1 MNRKVMLFLLVFP
14 ALVRAGPNGQGE
26 DLGDFD
32 DFDELYLGKLL
43 DVVYTAARHEQEL
56 GMSPSAVFVIT
67 REDIAA
73 SGATSISDI
82 LRMVPGMEVVLTTP
96 AFSAITTRL
105 HWSEENNV
113 FLVLIDGREANLEWF
128 GTPLLEPQPIFLEDV
143 ERIEVIRGA
152 GLSLYGANAMAG
164 VIYITTRPIPETT
177 AARLRVA
184 CGEGGMLMLEGRGS
198 ARVGPW
204 GFSLGGGV
212 DLFGTFVDP
221 RAAGREAWKLR
232 SVVER
237 RWSQERRLLLDAGIS
252 TGSGPV
258 TAGPGSVDS
267 SVELRILRLAYESED
282 LRGHLYWTHGL
293 SRFRME
299 APLDFNGVRL
309 ARFKPIAPHG
319 HILDGEIQST
329 LPDPWDAWLFIVGGG
344 GRMTTWAA
352 DNALDAKTFADV
364 TSPDYHK
371 LGIRHWEG
379 RGSAFFHTEV
389 TPVGWVTVTGG
400 MRCDYNTETGL
411 FLSPRAAAVF
421 QPDEGQ
427 FLRLGFSRGFR
438 KPSPMEATFHLVVD
452 FPQDSPIQG
461 DDQTRFLE
469 FMTRVIG
476 NGALENEELLS
487 FDAGYLGRFLDG
499 RLSLAVDL
507 YCNLYGN
514 RTTMEYNI
522 VEDQHGLPDL
532 DRSSYRFSNTGDD
545 IRVLGAELSAR
556 FKLSKSTALI
566 AWWAHREVFDR
577 SWDKNDTSPT
587 DLATLGGR
595 FGAPPGLL
603 GGLFLHYRSSFWD
616 RTVLNPAGLFE
627 PYLEQYMD
635 HAYLVL
641 ARLGWTWSPAEGID
655 LEAGLKLFLPISSFS
670 DPHFRLREKGGG
682 IDATGEPFGGMQ
694 LGRMVTGYLE
704 GSF

>member
-1 MNRKVMLFLLVFP
+1 MPEHESQGSALLAGFP
-14 ALVRAGPNGQGE
+14 GAGSGRPE
-26 DLGDFD
+26 ELGDFD

-73 SGATSISDI
+73 SGATGITDI
-82 LRMVPGMEVVLTTP
+82 LRMVPGMEVVISTP

-105 HWSEENNV
+105 HWSDENNL

-128 GTPLLEPQPIFLEDV
+128 GTPLLEPQPIFLEDI

-152 GLSLYGANAMAG
+152 GSSLYGANAMAG
-164 VIYITTRPIPETT
+164 VVYITTRPIPDQA
-177 AARLRVA
+177 AARLR
-184 CGEGGMLMLEGRGS
+184 MGS
-198 ARVGPW
+198 TRAGPW
-204 GFSLGGGV
+204 GFSLSGGV

-221 RAAGREAWKLR
+221 RASGREAWKLR
-232 SVVER
+232 SVVEH
-237 RWSQERRLLLDAGIS
+237 RWSQQRRLLLDAGMS
-252 TGSGPV
+252 KGSGAV
-258 TAGPGSVDS
+258 AAGPGAVDS
-267 SVELRILRLAYESED
+267 SVELRNLRLAYESVD
-282 LRGHLYWTHGL
+282 LRGHLYWTQGL
-293 SRFRME
+293 TRFQME
-299 APLDFNGVRL
+299 APLDFHGVRL

-319 HILDGEIQST
+319 HIIDAEIQST

-344 GRMTTWAA
+344 GRLTTWGA
-352 DNALDAKTFADV
+352 DDALDAKTFADV
-364 TSPDYHK
+364 ESPDYHQ

-379 RGSAFFHTEV
+379 RGSAFFHTEM

-400 MRCDYNTETGL
+400 MRCDYNTETGV

-421 QPDEGQ
+421 QPAGGQ

-461 DDQTRFLE
+461 EDQIRFLE

-476 NGALENEELLS
+476 NGALGNEELLS

-499 RLSLAVDL
+499 RLSLVLDL
-507 YCNLYGN
+507 YWNIYGN
-514 RTTMEYNI
+514 RTALEYNI

-532 DRSSYRFSNTGDD
+532 DHSSYRFSNTGDD
-545 IRVLGAELSAR
+545 IHVLGAELSAR
-556 FKLSKSTALI
+556 FKPSKSTALI

-577 SWDKNDTSPT
+577 SWGSSDKSPT

-595 FGAPPGLL
+595 FGAPPGLV
-603 GGLFLHYRSSFWD
+603 GSLFLHYRSSFWD
-616 RTVLNPAGLFE
+616 RGVLNPAGLFE
-627 PYLEQYMD
+627 PYLKRFMD
-635 HAYLVL
+635 HGFLVL
-641 ARLGWTWSPAEGID
+641 AKLGWSWAVAGGFD
-655 LEAGLKLFLPISSFS
+655 LEAGLKLFLPVSPFSS
-670 DPHFRLREKGGG
+670 PHFRFREKGGG
-682 IDATGEPFGGMQ
+682 ITETGDPFGGIQ
-694 LGRMVTGYLE
+694 LGRMVTGYLQ